1 MNKLLIALVA
11 LFFGVQVVYAQS
23 ATDITDRRQNQD
35 TSAAP
40 QLLKVMRDFRGV
52 KLDIKSEEVRALMGK
67 PQSSGK
73 DQESF
78 KIGGDNQLT
87 VHYDNDVVRAIQLYF
102 AESEDAPSWKD
113 VVGDTEITEMANGAK
128 TARVILSE
136 EKFWVSM
143 YQSKD
148 RSVTTVTISR

>member
-11 LFFGVQVVYAQS
+11 LFLGAQVVYAQS

-40 QLLKVMRDFRGV
+40 QPLEVMRDFRGV

-102 AESEDAPSWKD
+102 ADSEDAPSWKD

-148 RSVTTVTISR
+148 RLVTTVTISR